1 LLEQEY
7 GDEVTY
13 LNSCEYVMP
22 SKSYHQYHATPTR
35 MSNEDEKHTK
45 SKKRPIFIPQNAA
58 IVEDTDYNMS
68 DDGDDKLTSNY

>member
-1 LLEQEY
+1 
-7 GDEVTY
+7 
-13 LNSCEYVMP
+13 
-22 SKSYHQYHATPTR
+22 

-45 SKKRPIFIPQNAA
+45 SKKRPIFIPQNTA